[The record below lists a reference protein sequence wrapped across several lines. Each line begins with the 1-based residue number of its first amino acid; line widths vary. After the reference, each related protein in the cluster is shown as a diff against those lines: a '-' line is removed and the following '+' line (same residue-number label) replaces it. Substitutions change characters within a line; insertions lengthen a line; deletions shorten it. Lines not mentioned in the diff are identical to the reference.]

1 MKIGII
7 GAGASGMM
15 AAICAAQKGANVVLI
30 EKNDRVGK
38 KILATGN
45 GKCNVSNLSF
55 DMSNYYCADTE
66 KLEQIFSVFSVKEL
80 ITFFETNGLM
90 IRSKNGYLYPYAEQ
104 AAVVL
109 DFFRRLLQNK
119 KIRICLNQEINRV
132 EYKVE
137 KFIVKGDTFSEEFDK
152 VIIACGGP
160 ASQKKGIGMTGFD
173 IARKFGHQVH
183 KVVPGLVQLHAS
195 DSFLKIVAGVRSQAE
210 IKLFFDDKYVATEQ
224 GEVQFTDYGI
234 SGIPVFQ
241 VSRMVSYAVKEG
253 KRVTVR
259 INFFPDMEEKE
270 FWDCMKRRYDKMQSA
285 TVEEFLSGTVNKK
298 INTAM
303 IKLAGL
309 KPEQNINK
317 IAFENIKLLLKQYR
331 ELMVHIT
338 ASNGMENAQVCA
350 GGVDF
355 AEISTNME
363 SFKCKGLYFTGEV
376 VDVDGKC
383 GGYNLQWAFTSG
395 YIAGRSAACKE
406 STNEK

>member
-30 EKNDRVGK
+30 ERNDRVGK

-45 GKCNVSNLSF
+45 GKCNISNLSF

-80 ITFFETNGLM
+80 IAFFETNGMM

-119 KIRICLNQEINRV
+119 KIKICLEQEVNRV
-132 EYKVE
+132 EYNGD
-137 KFIVKGDTFSEEFDK
+137 KFIVEGDSFSEKFDK
-152 VIIACGGP
+152 VIVACGGP

-173 IARKFGHQVH
+173 IACKFGHQVH
-183 KVVPGLVQLHAS
+183 NVVPGLVQLRAS
-195 DSFLKIVAGVRSQAE
+195 DSFLKIMAGVRSQAE
-210 IKLFFDDKYVATEQ
+210 IKLFVNDKYVATEQ

-241 VSRMVSYAVKEG
+241 ISRMVSYAVEDG
-253 KRVTVR
+253 KKVTVR
-259 INFFPDMEEKE
+259 INFFPEMEERE
-270 FWDCMKRRYDKMQSA
+270 FWDCMNARYDKMQGA

-298 INTAM
+298 INTAL
-303 IKLAGL
+303 IKQAGL
-309 KPEQNINK
+309 KPEQNVNK
-317 IAFENIKLLLKQYR
+317 ISFESIKFLLKQYR
-331 ELMVHIT
+331 ELVVHIT
-338 ASNGMENAQVCA
+338 SANGMENAQVCA
-350 GGVDF
+350 GGVDV

-363 SFKCKGLYFTGEV
+363 SLKCKGLYFTGEV

-395 YIAGRSAACKE
+395 YIAGRSAAG
-406 STNEK
+406 NR

>member
-15 AAICAAQKGANVVLI
+15 AAICAAQKGADVVLI

-38 KILATGN
+38 KILVTGN
-45 GKCNVSNLSF
+45 GKCNVSNLNF
-55 DMSNYYCADTE
+55 DMSNYYCADIE
-66 KLEQIFSVFSVKEL
+66 KLEKIFSVFSVKEL

-119 KIRICLNQEINRV
+119 NIKIYLEQ
-132 EYKVE
+132 KVDSVKYIGE
-137 KFIVKGDTFSEEFDK
+137 KFIVEGDSFSEKFDK
-152 VIIACGGP
+152 VIVSCGGP
-160 ASQKKGIGMTGFD
+160 ASQKKEMGMTGFN

-183 KVVPGLVQLHAS
+183 KVIPGLVQLRAN
-195 DSFLKIVAGVRSQAE
+195 DSFLKIMAGVRAQAE
-210 IKLFFDDKYVATEQ
+210 IKLFFNDKYIATEQ
-224 GEVQFTDYGI
+224 GEIQFTDYGI

-241 VSRMVSYAVKEG
+241 ISRMVSYAIEEG
-253 KRVTVR
+253 KKVTVG
-259 INFFPDMEEKE
+259 INFFPEMEEQE
-270 FWDCMKRRYDKMQSA
+270 FWKCMKLRYDKMHGA
-285 TVEEFLSGTVNKK
+285 TVEEFLTGTVNKK
-298 INTAM
+298 INAAL
-303 IKLAGL
+303 IKQAGL

-317 IAFENIKLLLKQYR
+317 ISFESIKLLLKQYR
-331 ELMVHIT
+331 ELVVHIT
-338 ASNGMENAQVCA
+338 ASNGMGNAQVCA

-355 AEISTNME
+355 AEISTTME
-363 SFKCKGLYFTGEV
+363 SLKCKGLYFTGEV

-395 YIAGRSAACKE
+395 YIAGRSAA
-406 STNEK
+406 SNR